1 MPVASS
7 AATRVPGSFFASLMN
22 MKRNLSLFV
31 LTISLS
37 PTFWAASPELGCGT
51 VPGQEAGA
59 RLTHAQNQRLM
70 RARKS
75 RSAERINTAKT
86 VGDLVVMDSGGGV
99 IGQRNPFN
107 LDRQVV
113 RFTPQ
118 AAGYRF
124 AVEPG
129 EVEDLSSQATVIAS
143 LGDDDSREF
152 AIPFPFPYQGQ
163 TRNRLFLNSDGNVTF
178 DRADG
183 TASERS
189 LGRFTAGAPR
199 IAALFLDLDP
209 SAAGQVSRFSNSE
222 RMVFTWSRVPE
233 YRSFGTGLP
242 NTFQIRLYR
251 DGRIELAYGGV
262 NALEGVVGISRG
274 DVTRPTQVVSFTA
287 GSTDVFPGSVA
298 ELFTLGN
305 DLDLV
310 TLAQRFYSQF
320 DDAYDYLVVYNTIGL
335 PASAGAVAF
344 EITVRNDRTGYGDPP
359 ANTGA
364 EYGSRQRMQ
373 AILNLGPTS
382 QYPIDPFGLV
392 PARGTAG
399 DTPLSILG
407 HEAGHLFLALASVRD
422 PANPDARPML
432 GGQLA
437 HWNFAFN
444 SEASLLEGN
453 RIRDNGPDASPRFE
467 TTATVEGYAPLDQ
480 YLMGFRAPEDVPATF
495 LVTNSSLGNFN
506 RGPQR
511 GVRFDGQRREV
522 AVEEIVQAEGRRTP
536 DHTVAQRHFRF
547 AFVVLTAEGTEPT
560 AAQLAQVERYR
571 QEFPAY
577 YARVTANRATADTR
591 LLKALRFRAEP
602 ALGVMEG
609 AVVEVR
615 VELDRPLPTDLILRP
630 RSVTGAVSLPATVTL
645 AAGATSIAFP
655 MRGVRAAVDELTVET
670 DADGFEIG
678 RVKVQVLRAPSDLTV
693 RITEGDRTLPRPGD
707 EPRIVVARVVDRN
720 YVNYPGIE
728 VAAKAVGGGSVFPAK
743 LVSDAAGEVR
753 FMWTPGVSL
762 ELQVVGGGIAVAQAF
777 YAPVIYD
784 GGVINAAFREASV
797 QGLSPGGVASVYGVD
812 LSTTAPVQSQRGSA
826 LLGET
831 QVLVG
836 GQAAR
841 LLYVSRSQI
850 NFVMPSA
857 LSPGVYPITVTT
869 PAGVSAAKS
878 IALDAAWPGIFAA
891 RVAGSTIEI
900 DATGLGPP
908 GTAVRVLLGGV
919 ELTLLSISSG
929 DIRRVTARLPLGITG
944 GQQLRLEA
952 AGHLSNSVAL
962 VLR

>member
-1 MPVASS
+1 
-7 AATRVPGSFFASLMN
+7 MN
-22 MKRNLSLFV
+22 MKRNLLLFV

-37 PTFWAASPELGCGT
+37 APTWAAGPQLGCGT
-51 VPGQEAGA
+51 VSGQEAGA

-75 RSAERINTAKT
+75 RSAERINAAKT

-152 AIPFPFPYQGQ
+152 AIPFPFPFQGQ
-163 TRNRLFLNSDGNVTF
+163 TRNRLFLNSDGNLTF

-183 TASERS
+183 TGSERS

-209 SAAGQVSRFSNSE
+209 SAAGQVSQFSNSE

-233 YRSFGTGLP
+233 YRSVGTGLP

-262 NALEGVVGISRG
+262 NAMEGVVGISRG
-274 DVTRPTQVVSFTA
+274 DVTRPTQVVSFTG
-287 GSTDVFPGSVA
+287 GSADVFPGSVA

-320 DDAYDYLVVYNTIGL
+320 DDAYDYLVVYNTMGL

-344 EITVRNDRTGYGDPP
+344 EITVRNDRTGYGDP
-359 ANTGA
+359 AVNTGS

-373 AILNLGPTS
+373 AILNLGPTA

-392 PARGTAG
+392 PARATAG

-511 GVRFDGQRREV
+511 GVRFDGQRRDV
-522 AVEEIVQAEGRRTP
+522 AMEEIVQAEGRRTP

-577 YARVTANRATADTR
+577 YARVTGNRATADTR

-602 ALGVMEG
+602 ALGVVEG
-609 AVVEVR
+609 AVVEAR
-615 VELDRPLPTDLILRP
+615 VELDRPLPADLILRP
-630 RSVTGAVSLPATVTL
+630 RSATGAVSVPATVTL
-645 AAGATSIAFP
+645 AAGATSVAFP
-655 MRGVRAAVDELTVET
+655 MRGVRTAVDELTVET
-670 DADGFEIG
+670 AADGFETG
-678 RVKVQVLRAPSDLTV
+678 RVKVQVLRAASELTV
-693 RITEGDRTLPRPGD
+693 RITEGERVLPRPGD
-707 EPRIVVARVVDRN
+707 QPLTVVARVVDRN

-728 VAAKAVGGGSVFPAK
+728 VAAKAVGGGAVAPAR
-743 LVSDAAGEVR
+743 LIADAAGEVR
-753 FMWTPGVSL
+753 FLWTPGASL
-762 ELQVVGGGIAVAQAF
+762 DLQVAGGGGATAQAF
-777 YAPVIYD
+777 YAPIVFD
-784 GGVINAAFREASV
+784 GGVINAAFREASI
-797 QGLSPGGVASVYGVD
+797 QGLSPGGVASIYGVD
-812 LSTTAPVQSQRGSA
+812 LSTTAPLQSARGSA
-826 LLGET
+826 LLGNT

-841 LLYVSRSQI
+841 LLYVSRNQI
-850 NFVMPSA
+850 NFVMPSTLA
-857 LSPGVYPITVTT
+857 PGVHPLIVITPGGAST
-869 PAGVSAAKS
+869 AKS

-891 RVAGSTIEI
+891 RVAGSMIEI
-900 DATGLGPP
+900 DATGLGPA
-908 GTAVRVLLGGV
+908 GTTLRVLLGDL
-919 ELTLLSISSG
+919 ELTLLSIGIG
-929 DIRRVTARLPLGITG
+929 DIRRVTARLPSGITG
-944 GQQLRLEA
+944 TQPLRLEA
-952 AGHLSNSVAL
+952 AGHFSNSVILAL
-962 VLR
+962 P